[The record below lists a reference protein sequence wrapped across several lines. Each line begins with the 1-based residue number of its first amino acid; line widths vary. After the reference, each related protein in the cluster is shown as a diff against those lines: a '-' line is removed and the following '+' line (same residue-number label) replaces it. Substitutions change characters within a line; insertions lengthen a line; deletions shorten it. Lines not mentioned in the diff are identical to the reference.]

1 MARYTRR
8 TTPWPEN
15 RREALCEWLRANGVD
30 PDSIPQDADLYLEPA
45 PEGDPYTGRYLHYEA
60 FHLNSDGRRHVDERG
75 HGAARERR
83 RTPLLVDPPDW
94 WEPYRKPTRDQL
106 LEVVD
111 KLRKL
116 VDAGSPASMDGWEWE
131 AGYEDALRAVQSI
144 LDGNKA

>member
-94 WEPYRKPTRDQL
+94 WEPYRSGRPDTRML
-106 LEVVD
+106 CA
-111 KLRKL
+111 RCR
-116 VDAGSPASMDGWEWE
+116 ASWTATRHSRAASERWERVPVSCP
-131 AGYEDALRAVQSI
+131 D
-144 LDGNKA
+144 